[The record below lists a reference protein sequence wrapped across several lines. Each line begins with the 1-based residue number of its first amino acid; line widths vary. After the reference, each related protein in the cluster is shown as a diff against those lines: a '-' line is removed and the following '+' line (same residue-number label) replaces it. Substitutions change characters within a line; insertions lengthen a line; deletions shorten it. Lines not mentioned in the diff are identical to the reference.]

1 MSDSVQELR
10 NLITESPEGFWLGA
24 FGFVPVLADELEGEL
39 KEGDEKSYGPWVEM
53 TPPVQDPES
62 TVVDPSMWK
71 LTADGVLG
79 DFCELSAVFGA
90 PVEGD
95 SKKRGL
101 KVVLSAL
108 LVVALWGKRAQY

>member
-53 TPPVQDPES
+53 TDRKS
-62 TVVDPSMWK
+62 VV
-71 LTADGVLG
+71 
-79 DFCELSAVFGA
+79 
-90 PVEGD
+90 
-95 SKKRGL
+95 
-101 KVVLSAL
+101 
-108 LVVALWGKRAQY
+108 